1 MFFVPC
7 CEVLYDF
14 RINTKISSSL
24 LQVVCRRV
32 RVLLYFVY
40 LIAYSGVQ
48 YFVLLCGFTFLFLCC
63 DVLIKSMSSVSTPS
77 VVCRSALISG
87 FFLTHRGVLRI
98 NGQDGEFLTKRIYCL
113 SFTSTWVHLRC
124 FDEQL
129 IHFLQNVY
137 CTLRSP
143 IQ

>member
-7 CEVLYDF
+7 CEVLYDV
-14 RINTKISSSL
+14 RIKTKISSSL

-48 YFVLLCGFTFLFLCC
+48 YLVLLCGFTFLFLCY
-63 DVLIKSMSSVSTPS
+63 DVLIKSMLSVSTPS
-77 VVCRSALISG
+77 VVCRSALISV

-129 IHFLQNVY
+129 IHFLQSV
-137 CTLRSP
+137 
-143 IQ
+143 